1 MDQGLEHANYLFGW
15 KPAGKF
21 WGTAYVACVHP
32 SCVWLA
38 CTSSI
43 WMCLKDKLKPS
54 NLRSVFFTQNYN
66 FHPGP
71 LLPPSPYHRLV
82 SPPTQRG
89 TAGSGM
95 RLAVASVLGSEDED
109 PTEVESVE
117 DAPGQ
122 KEAEFQR
129 ERVSQLDFYE
139 LGTSTVFWL
148 QKLRWNQK
156 HEGFGGFCEN
166 CSGGSLWPFLS
177 PTLGP

>member
-1 MDQGLEHANYLFGW
+1 
-15 KPAGKF
+15 
-21 WGTAYVACVHP
+21 
-32 SCVWLA
+32 
-38 CTSSI
+38 
-43 WMCLKDKLKPS
+43 
-54 NLRSVFFTQNYN
+54 
-66 FHPGP
+66 
-71 LLPPSPYHRLV
+71 
-82 SPPTQRG
+82 
-89 TAGSGM
+89 M

-156 HEGFGGFCEN
+156 HGGFWR
-166 CSGGSLWPFLS
+166 LL
-177 PTLGP
+177 